1 MLKKILIGLGVVVL
15 LLVAAVLMGP
25 RFVDWNTYKPRV
37 IEAVRNATGREL
49 AIDGDISVRL
59 LPTPTLSVAGVRL
72 ANLQGASTP
81 DMARLKSLDISVA
94 LMPLIS
100 GNVQVTKV
108 TLVDP
113 EVELERLADGR
124 VNWIFA
130 PTAGAPAS
138 GAVPTQPT
146 TGSPGP
152 GGSLPS
158 ISVDNFGIVNGT
170 VIYRSGSTEE
180 KIEALNASVAARSL
194 TGPFTAK
201 GDAKLAGILA
211 HFDVAVGQLGVG
223 PTDLQL
229 LINMAGDAAIL
240 KFDGTADQAAATLKG
255 KLDAKIAEPGVLLQI
270 AGARGLPPALTKP
283 FMLTSSIDATAKSI
297 ELPDIAFSLGDDK
310 ANGKIA
316 VQLGSPVLVDASL
329 AFARLDLDKLLPD
342 IQPALQAEAPSGVAA
357 APAATG
363 TAPAPTTPAAPAAPA
378 PVPAGFLLPPG
389 IAASLDLSAESIVY
403 RQKNID
409 HPRLL
414 AHLADGELE
423 IKQFSAGLPG
433 SSDVS
438 LTGTVASKNGLP
450 QFVGAVQA
458 KSANFRELITWLGAR
473 IPPLAGDRLH
483 NFTMTSRIIA
493 SQRQAELADLDV
505 RLDAT
510 RIQGGVNVALP
521 DGATRVKP
529 GFGIGL
535 AVDNLDLDSYM
546 PVPGSSA
553 SGAVVGAATTSAA
566 TTSGAV
572 TSAAAVPAKKASPLA
587 ALAPLADLDANF
599 DFRAGSLTFN
609 RQPVRGLH
617 LQGTLFG
624 GKLTIADAS
633 AQDIGG
639 GRGTISGSIVSL
651 AKDPRYDLKLDLA
664 APDASQVFQ
673 LAGFGKSQ
681 PGKLGALKVNGA
693 VKGGADDVDF
703 DLAFAVT
710 GVGVQGAA
718 KGTAQGLQGGIPRVN
733 STVSASAKN
742 AGPLFQL
749 FGMPAAAA
757 AKLGTL
763 NLSGVAKSG
772 QDSVDYNLVLDLP
785 GIGGKG
791 NFQGQVVSLSK
802 APRVTT
808 TLKLDAA
815 QPGPLLA
822 LVGFSGP
829 GADKLGAMSLA
840 GKANTAPD
848 VINYDLTLDMPGMG
862 GKGAFQ
868 GQVTQLS
875 SKTPQVATNLK
886 LDVAQPGPLLSLAGV
901 TGATAGKLGA
911 LGVSGR
917 LDGGVNAMKLNLNV
931 AALGGTA
938 TVQGTVAAAKTPVA
952 FDLTIAANHPNA
964 ATLMSAVLPNFR
976 GGGGNPG
983 PFKLNAHVAGD
994 ARKFALNNFALQSAN
1009 NDLSGAGTI
1018 GLGSRPSVQGSFASN
1033 NFNLGLLTG
1042 GGGGGQMAPAPGVPA
1057 QGGGQGTAAQKPQP
1071 QPQPQPQAVPGGGH
1085 WSRQPI
1091 DFSALDKMDAALDYK
1106 AGHLYSGTT
1115 RIDNLVA
1122 KINLAA
1128 GTLAIQNLSGQVY
1141 GGSFTIQNGRVV
1153 SRGTPSISGRVITSN
1168 LEISQLVRTGSVKGP
1183 VSVNA
1188 DLAGTGASE
1197 AAIVGSLQGK
1207 GKIAGRVTILG
1218 SAEQAAGT
1226 AILNVLGKQ
1235 LSAVRGITGALS
1247 TAVNLF
1253 VGRPSDLAG
1262 DFTITRGVV
1271 TTQNLT
1277 ATNPQARAL
1286 VHGNLQLPPWTMAML
1301 ADIYQLPQT
1310 AKPVMTVN
1318 LQGAIDKP
1326 NVGISGAAFQQQ
1338 NQGGQQQNNQSNNPL
1353 QQLLQ
1358 GGQPQQQQ
1366 QQQQGG
1372 QAPKTD
1378 PLAPLLQQLLKKTP

>member
-15 LLVAAVLMGP
+15 LLVAAVLVGP
-25 RFVDWNTYKPRV
+25 RLVDWNAYKPRV

-49 AIDGDISVRL
+49 AIDGNISVSL

-72 ANLQGASTP
+72 ANLQGASAP

-113 EVELERLADGR
+113 VVELERLPDGR
-124 VNWIFA
+124 VNWLFA
-130 PTAGAPAS
+130 PTASAPAS
-138 GAVPTQPT
+138 GAVPTQPA

-170 VIYRSGSTEE
+170 VIYRSGPTEE
-180 KIEALNASVAARSL
+180 KIEALNAAVAARSL

-211 HFDVAVGQLGVG
+211 HFDAAVGRLGVG

-283 FMLTSSIDATAKSI
+283 FTLTSSIDASAKSI
-297 ELPDIAFSLGDDK
+297 ELPDLALSLGDDK
-310 ANGKIA
+310 ATGNIA

-329 AFARLDLDKLLPD
+329 AFGRLDLDKLLPE
-342 IQPALQAEAPSGVAA
+342 IQPAPPAEAPSGVAA
-357 APAATG
+357 APTASG
-363 TAPAPTTPAAPAAPA
+363 TAPTTPAAPAAPA
-378 PVPAGFLLPPG
+378 PIAAGFLLPPG
-389 IAASLDLSAESIVY
+389 IAASLHVSAESIVY
-403 RQKNID
+403 RQATIA
-409 HPRLL
+409 HPTLV

-423 IKQFSAGLPG
+423 IKQFSANLPG

-438 LTGTVASKNGLP
+438 LSGTVASKDGLP

-458 KSANFRELITWLGAR
+458 KSTNFRELITWLGAR

-521 DGATRVKP
+521 DGTTRLKP

-535 AVDNLDLDSYM
+535 AVDSLDLDSYM
-546 PVPGSSA
+546 PVPGSTA
-553 SGAVVGAATTSAA
+553 PSGAAIGGATTAAATG
-566 TTSGAV
+566 GAV

-599 DFRAGSLTFN
+599 DFRAGTLTLN
-609 RQPVRGLH
+609 HQPVRGLH

-633 AQDIGG
+633 AKDIGG
-639 GRGTISGSIVSL
+639 GQGTISGSIVSL

-718 KGTAQGLQGGIPRVN
+718 KGNAQGLQGGIPRVN

-802 APRVTT
+802 SPRVTT
-808 TLKLDAA
+808 TLKFDAA

-822 LVGFSGP
+822 LAGFSGP

-868 GQVTQLS
+868 GQVTALS

-901 TGATAGKLGA
+901 NGATAGKLGA
-911 LGVSGR
+911 LGISGR
-917 LDGGVNAMKLNLNV
+917 LDGGVNAMKLNLNL
-931 AALGGTA
+931 AALGGTS

-964 ATLMSAVLPNFR
+964 AALMSAVLPNFR

-1009 NDLSGAGTI
+1009 NDLSGTGTI

-1042 GGGGGQMAPAPGVPA
+1042 GGGGGGQMAPA
-1057 QGGGQGTAAQKPQP
+1057 QGGGQGQAAQQV
-1071 QPQPQPQAVPGGGH
+1071 PQPQPQAVPGGGH

-1128 GTLAIQNLSGQVY
+1128 GVLAIQNLSGQVY

-1197 AAIVGSLQGK
+1197 AAIVASLQGK

-1218 SAEQAAGT
+1218 TAEQAAGT
-1226 AILNVLGKQ
+1226 ALLNVLGKQ

-1262 DFTITRGVV
+1262 DFSVTRGVV

-1286 VHGNLQLPPWTMAML
+1286 VHGDLQLPPWTMTML

-1310 AKPVMTVN
+1310 AKPVMTVS
-1318 LQGAIDKP
+1318 LQGPIDKP
-1326 NVGISGAAFQQQ
+1326 NVGIKGGSFQQQ
-1338 NQGGQQQNNQSNNPL
+1338 NQGGQQQTNQSGNPL

-1358 GGQPQQQQ
+1358 GGQQQP
-1366 QQQQGG
+1366 QGG
-1372 QAPKTD
+1372 QGTKTD